1 MATKI
6 QVRRDTAAN
15 WTSVNPTLSSGE
27 IGFETNTGKFKIG
40 NGSSVWSALDYFLD
54 SSDLSGY
61 LTASSASTTYL
72 TQASAST
79 TYATKAD
86 PTFTGTAVFPS
97 TTSIGDV
104 SSTEIGYLNNVSSA
118 IQTQLDNKLATSSAS
133 TTYLTQASASTTYLT
148 QASASTTYLTQES
161 ASTTYLTATSPQV
174 VLSAVTSNYT
184 LALTDSNDFIPL
196 NSSAPFTITVPAD
209 NTVNFPVGTRIDMV
223 QLGAGQVTVAGQTNG
238 AQTSLVRSTPGAK
251 FRAQYSGATLVK
263 ISTNLWSLVGDLAT

>member
-6 QVRRDTAAN
+6 QVRRDSSAD
-15 WTSVNPTLSSGE
+15 WTTINPVLSEGE

-40 NGSSVWSALDYFLD
+40 NGSSAWSALDYFQANI
-54 SSDLSGY
+54 DLSGY
-61 LTASSASTTYL
+61 LT
-72 TQASAST
+72 
-79 TYATKAD
+79 
-86 PTFTGTAVFPS
+86 
-97 TTSIGDV
+97 I
-104 SSTEIGYLNNVSSA
+104 
-118 IQTQLDNKLATSSAS
+118 SSAS

-148 QASASTTYLTQES
+148 QASASTSYLTQAS

-196 NSSAPFTITVPAD
+196 TSSAAFTITVPAD

-223 QLGAGQVTVAGQTNG
+223 QLGTGQVTVAGQTNG

-263 ISTNLWSLVGDLAT
+263 ISTNLWSLVGDLAA

>member
-6 QVRRDTAAN
+6 QVRRDTSAN
-15 WTSVNPTLSSGE
+15 WTSTNPTLSSGE

-40 NGSSVWSALDYFLD
+40 NGSSAWSALDYFLD

-61 LTASSASTTYL
+61 LTAA
-72 TQASAST
+72 
-79 TYATKAD
+79 
-86 PTFTGTAVFPS
+86 
-97 TTSIGDV
+97 
-104 SSTEIGYLNNVSSA
+104 
-118 IQTQLDNKLATSSAS
+118 SAS

-148 QASASTTYLTQES
+148 QASASTTYLT
-161 ASTTYLTATSPQV
+161 ATSPQV
-174 VLSAVTSNYT
+174 VLSAVTSDYT

-209 NTVNFPVGTRIDMV
+209 NSVNFPVGTRIDMV
-223 QLGAGQVTVAGQTNG
+223 QLGTGQVTVAGQTNG